1 MAEFHRPFH
10 AEANNQQRVVAQTQP
25 WHLREISL
33 YITDSCALSC
43 SGCISFNNYA
53 LGQHLALTDQVKAR
67 LSAWAN
73 AVSVDRLYIIGGEPL
88 SHPGLSL
95 WMEVAESLWPQA
107 RWTLCT
113 NGRGLESQSQRV
125 QAWLEQGW
133 DIEVSSHSRE
143 DFDAVQ
149 AWWASMTQEFEVPV
163 AARRTRDQ
171 YGITDYWEDSEGRPV
186 IQIGLRD
193 RFHKPMHTV
202 NEQGQLE
209 WTKLTSPR
217 TTHSLCGAREC
228 TQLVNGVMYSCP
240 VQATLPTLA
249 SKYEIPGPAGEIA
262 QVDTGY
268 DPLKPRMSLSRWMAT
283 LNQPKDQCRLCEWPR
298 DMVPLGDVSAKKVKL
313 ARVSLDSLT
322 KRQDSPASL
331 VDDEHLP
338 EPNSQA

>member
-1 MAEFHRPFH
+1 MAEFHRPTH
-10 AEANNQQRVVAQTQP
+10 AEAGNQQRIIAQTQP

-53 LGQHLALTDQVKAR
+53 LGGHLSLTDDVRAR
-67 LSAWAN
+67 LSAWSQC
-73 AVSVDRLYIIGGEPL
+73 VSVDRLYIIGGEPL
-88 SHPGLSL
+88 SHPELAG
-95 WMEVAESLWPQA
+95 WMAVAEQLWPRA

-113 NGRGLESQSQRV
+113 NGRGLENRSQEASL
-125 QAWLEQGW
+125 WLERGW
-133 DIEVSSHSRE
+133 DIEISSHSRE
-143 DFDAVQ
+143 DFDSVQ
-149 AWWASMTQEFEVPV
+149 AWWADLTQALAEPI

-186 IQIGLRD
+186 MQIGLRD
-193 RFHKPMHTV
+193 RFHKPTHTV
-202 NEQGQLE
+202 NAQGQLE
-209 WTKLTSPR
+209 WTKLTPPR

-249 SKYEIPGPAGEIA
+249 QKYEILGPAGEIA
-262 QVDTGY
+262 RVDTGY
-268 DPLKPRMSLSRWMAT
+268 DPLKPRMSLSRWMMT

-298 DMVPLGDVSAKKVKL
+298 DMVALGDPSAKKVKL

-322 KRQDSPASL
+322 KRLDSPASL
-331 VDDEHLP
+331 ADDEHLP

>member
-1 MAEFHRPFH
+1 MSEFHRPFH
-10 AEANNQQRVVAQTQP
+10 SEAGNQQRIIADKKP
-25 WHLREISL
+25 FHLPELSL

-53 LGQHLALTDQVKAR
+53 LGSHLELDDLVEQR
-67 LSAWAN
+67 LRAWAN
-73 AVSVDRLYIIGGEPL
+73 SVSVDRLYVIGGEPL
-88 SHPGLSL
+88 SHPGLDR
-95 WMEVAESLWPQA
+95 WMAVAEQLWPTS

-113 NGRGLESQSQRV
+113 NGRGLESQSQAV
-125 QAWLEQGW
+125 ALWLERGW

-143 DFDAVQ
+143 DFDTVQ
-149 AWWASMTQEFEVPV
+149 AWWQGLTDALAEPI

-171 YGITDYWEDSEGRPV
+171 YGVTDYWEDSEGRPV
-186 IQIGLRD
+186 MQIGLRD
-193 RFHKPMHTV
+193 RFHKPTHTV
-202 NEQGQLE
+202 NAQGQLE
-209 WTKLTSPR
+209 WAKLTAPR
-217 TTHSLCGAREC
+217 TTHSLCGARNC

-249 SKYEIPGPAGEIA
+249 RKYEISGPAGEIA
-262 QVDTGY
+262 RVDTGY

-283 LNQPKDQCRLCEWPR
+283 LGQPKDQCRLCSWPR
-298 DMVPLGDVSAKKVKL
+298 DMVALGDPSAKKVKL

-322 KRQDSPASL
+322 KRLDSPASL